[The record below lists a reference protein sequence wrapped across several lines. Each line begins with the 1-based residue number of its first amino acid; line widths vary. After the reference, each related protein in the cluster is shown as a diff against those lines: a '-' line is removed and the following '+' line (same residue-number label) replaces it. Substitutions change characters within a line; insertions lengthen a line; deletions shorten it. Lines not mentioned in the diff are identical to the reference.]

1 MSKTFFSSLKRVRI
15 SSYVMRTKY
24 IVIIFA
30 CIFLI
35 VFGRT
40 IETPSLSKTAIV
52 LGVGIDYNEENRE
65 FEVSTQTILV
75 GASTGDTSQTT
86 YNNYTGK
93 GKTISGALDD
103 ISQKMGLLITLSHCN
118 VLFVSTNALKLDHFH
133 LLYPLIVMYE
143 LPEQAIVV
151 SGNQSPREMLA
162 IRVGTTVSSPYFLQS
177 SLLNEEG
184 SDGMIRTT
192 VKNMLARSLSRSKS
206 VVIPYIKT
214 QKLQDQP
221 MTGQENLKDNY
232 EFDLSQSLAFNHSD
246 NVVIEKDMTEIL
258 ALYFSKDASGTINYT
273 AQNGDSI
280 EFKILK
286 HKVKMEADNRTVSV
300 SIKLSVDV
308 LGIQHVNS
316 NSVLSGADEIVKQ
329 YAEQLAKQIS
339 DILYGMF
346 ELSQEKN
353 IDFLYLQEKVYQSVG
368 RTLEHD
374 CLNTLSFSAKTDITV
389 EEAS

>member
-143 LPEQAIVV
+143 LP
-151 SGNQSPREMLA
+151 
-162 IRVGTTVSSPYFLQS
+162 
-177 SLLNEEG
+177 
-184 SDGMIRTT
+184 
-192 VKNMLARSLSRSKS
+192 
-206 VVIPYIKT
+206 
-214 QKLQDQP
+214 
-221 MTGQENLKDNY
+221 
-232 EFDLSQSLAFNHSD
+232 
-246 NVVIEKDMTEIL
+246 
-258 ALYFSKDASGTINYT
+258 
-273 AQNGDSI
+273 
-280 EFKILK
+280 
-286 HKVKMEADNRTVSV
+286 
-300 SIKLSVDV
+300 
-308 LGIQHVNS
+308 
-316 NSVLSGADEIVKQ
+316 
-329 YAEQLAKQIS
+329 
-339 DILYGMF
+339 
-346 ELSQEKN
+346 
-353 IDFLYLQEKVYQSVG
+353 
-368 RTLEHD
+368 
-374 CLNTLSFSAKTDITV
+374 
-389 EEAS
+389 